1 MHCKQFVSLSVASL
15 MLAAVLTGCG
25 GASST
30 ASSAVSSEAA
40 SAVSAA
46 AASESTEAALPDGVY
61 TAEFDT
67 DSGMFHANEA
77 CNGMGTLTVE
87 NGQMTFHVSLAS
99 KKIVNLYVGM
109 AADAEANKADWL
121 LPTTDTV
128 TYSDGTSEEVY
139 GYDIPVAAV
148 DQDFQLALLGTKG
161 KWYDHTVSIRNAQPK
176 TEEAAETPAD
186 GEYSVNVT
194 LEGGSGRATVESPA
208 ALTVADGKMTAVI
221 LWSSPNYDYMIVDGE
236 KYLPT
241 NTEGNSTFEIPVS
254 AKVSVY
260 SISWGVL
267 MATVSA
273 VTASAEE
280 LVFDHA
286 CQLDYAKQFT
296 ADCYEGGYTMLTLTE
311 SGEQFLVTPEDAA
324 AVEGLPESVTV
335 LRQPIRNIY
344 LVSTSVM
351 DLFLALDGLDSV
363 TLSGTRA
370 EGWYLDEA
378 RAAMEDGRIAYA
390 GKYSAPDYEKILAA
404 NCGLA
409 IENTMI
415 YHTPEVKEQ
424 LERFGIPVLVERSSY
439 ESGPL
444 ARLEWLKFWGILLG
458 KEELAE
464 QEFARQVER
473 LAPLAGQASTGKR
486 CAFFSITANNLA
498 NVRKGGDYVAQMI
511 EMAGGDYV
519 FADLTDNGNN
529 LSTMNLPLEDF
540 YAGAKDADVLLY
552 NSTIEGVVHTTEE
565 LVAKCPLLAEFKALQ
580 SGSVW
585 CTTQSFFQQSTAL
598 VDFVLDLHRVFTEN
612 DPADLQFLRK
622 VE

>member
-1 MHCKQFVSLSVASL
+1 MKLTRQQFLRVLPATVLALS
-15 MLAAVLTGCG
+15 GC
-25 GASST
+25 
-30 ASSAVSSEAA
+30 
-40 SAVSAA
+40 
-46 AASESTEAALPDGVY
+46 AASETAPAST
-61 TAEFDT
+61 
-67 DSGMFHANEA
+67 
-77 CNGMGTLTVE
+77 
-87 NGQMTFHVSLAS
+87 
-99 KKIVNLYVGM
+99 
-109 AADAEANKADWL
+109 
-121 LPTTDTV
+121 
-128 TYSDGTSEEVY
+128 
-139 GYDIPVAAV
+139 
-148 DQDFQLALLGTKG
+148 
-161 KWYDHTVSIRNAQPK
+161 
-176 TEEAAETPAD
+176 
-186 GEYSVNVT
+186 
-194 LEGGSGRATVESPA
+194 
-208 ALTVADGKMTAVI
+208 
-221 LWSSPNYDYMIVDGE
+221 
-236 KYLPT
+236 
-241 NTEGNSTFEIPVS
+241 
-254 AKVSVY
+254 
-260 SISWGVL
+260 
-267 MATVSA
+267 
-273 VTASAEE
+273 EE

-286 CQLDYAKQFT
+286 CPLDYATQFT

-363 TLSGTRA
+363 TLSGTQA
-370 EGWYLDEA
+370 E
-378 RAAMEDGRIAYA
+378 A
-390 GKYSAPDYEKILAA
+390 GIWMRPEPPWRTGALPMRQVQRPGLRKILAA

-473 LAPLAGQASTGKR
+473 LAPPTGQASTGKR

-565 LVAKCPLLAEFKALQ
+565 LVAKCPLLAEFKAVQ